1 MPTYTYEQFQ
11 QAAQN
16 SGLLNSF
23 SQADLN
29 LAQRNPD
36 AGMSILTA
44 KRDWMNATTDEQRAL
59 ANQRAEEIRSS
70 FGEYTGG
77 TTGAGFTLTPLSP
90 NHFDYGDA
98 PTWSGGSFSDDVKNL
113 WDQALNYGDFTYGDA
128 PTYTSRWDPT
138 IQEMINNILNR
149 EDFTYD
155 PATDPLYQNYRKQ
168 YTREGQRA
176 TADALGAAAA
186 ASGGIPSSYA
196 STAAGQAGNYYAAQM
211 TDMIPELYQLAYNQ
225 YLNDY
230 QMDLSDLGVVQ
241 GQEATDYGRYQ
252 DQLNQYNTD
261 RNFAYNQY
269 LNGFNMLNTNLQTA
283 LGMNDQEWQQYLTQ
297 LDQYNTDR
305 NFAYNQLLD
314 EIDSQTNER
323 NEEINNAILAAQY
336 GDYSQLANLGIN
348 TDNAD
353 WDRRYQLA
361 LLAAEYGDYSGLRAL
376 GINPQVQTYT
386 YSGGG
391 SSGGSSGSSGGG
403 GSTSSGWVSQ
413 LQSSYPS
420 GTIPASD
427 WDIIIAQG
435 VTAEELTAAGF
446 TRGTSSTGTTP
457 SGATGGISAG
467 ATGGMIGA
475 LGALGS
481 ALQNTAGASGLSGL
495 SSADRLNLGTAAL
508 KAGVTAGMNG
518 TQATQRIESALNSGR
533 ITDAEASALLNMYG
547 F

>member
-29 LAQRNPD
+29 LAQKNPD

-44 KRDWMNATTDEQRAL
+44 KKDWMNATTDEQRAL

-113 WDQALNYGDFTYGDA
+113 WDQALNYGDFNYGDA

-376 GINPQVQTYT
+376 GINPQLQTYT

-391 SSGGSSGSSGGG
+391 GGNDDGGNYQNL
-403 GSTSSGWVSQ
+403 T
-413 LQSSYPS
+413 SYPDDQVNTVMS
-420 GTIPASD
+420 ALQVAYPNGVIPNYEWNSL
-427 WDIIIAQG
+427 IQNG
-435 VTAEELTAAGF
+435 YTAEQLTAAGF

-457 SGATGGISAG
+457 SGATGG
-467 ATGGMIGA
+467 T
-475 LGALGS
+475 
-481 ALQNTAGASGLSGL
+481 TAGASGLSGL
-495 SSADRLNLGTAAL
+495 SSSDRLSLGTAAL

-518 TQATQRIESALNSGR
+518 TQAAQRIESALNSGR
-533 ITDAEASALLNMYG
+533 ITDAEASALLSMYG

>member
-16 SGLLNSF
+16 SGLLGEF
-23 SQADLN
+23 SQADLA

-44 KRDWMNATTDEQRAL
+44 KRDYANATTDEARAL
-59 ANQRAEEIRSS
+59 ANQRAESIRSS

-77 TTGAGFTLTPLSP
+77 TDGGGFTLTQLSP
-90 NHFDYGDA
+90 NHFDYGSA
-98 PTWSGGSFSDDVKNL
+98 PTWSGGSFSGDLSNL
-113 WDQALNYGDFTYGDA
+113 WDQALNYGDFTYGAA
-128 PTYTSRWDPT
+128 PDYTSRYDQT
-138 IQEMINNILNR
+138 IQDMISGILNR

-252 DQLNQYNTD
+252 DQLTQYNTD
-261 RNFAYNQY
+261 RNFAYQNW
-269 LNGFNMLNTNLQTA
+269 LNGYNMINNNLQNA
-283 LGMNDQEWQQYLTQ
+283 LNMSDLEWQQYLTQ

-305 NFAYNQLLD
+305 NFAYGQLLD

-323 NEEINNAILAAQY
+323 NEILNNAILAGEY
-336 GDYSQLANLGIN
+336 GDYSQLADLGIN
-348 TDNAD
+348 VDNAD
-353 WDRRYQLA
+353 WERRYQLA

-376 GINPQVQTYT
+376 GINPQVFSYA
-386 YSGGG
+386 SG
-391 SSGGSSGSSGGG
+391 GSSGGG
-403 GSTSSGWVSQ
+403 GYSGGGGGNNDGGNYQ
-413 LQSSYPS
+413 NLTSYPDDQVNTVMS
-420 GTIPASD
+420 ALQVAYPNGVIPNYEWNSL
-427 WDIIIAQG
+427 IQNG
-435 VTAEELTAAGF
+435 YTAEQLTAAGF

-457 SGATGGISAG
+457 SGATGGTA
-467 ATGGMIGA
+467 
-475 LGALGS
+475 
-481 ALQNTAGASGLSGL
+481 AGASGLSGL

-518 TQATQRIESALNSGR
+518 TQAAQRIESALNSGR
-533 ITDAEASALLNMYG
+533 ITDAEASALLSMYG

>member
-23 SQADLN
+23 SQADLS

-44 KRDWMNATTDEQRAL
+44 KKDWMNATTDEQRAL

-113 WDQALNYGDFTYGDA
+113 WDQALNYGDFTYGEA
-128 PTYTSRWDPT
+128 PDYTSRWDPT
-138 IQEMINNILNR
+138 IQDMINGILNR

-155 PATDPLYQNYRKQ
+155 PSTDPLYQNYRQQ
-168 YTREGQRA
+168 YIREGQRA
-176 TADALGAAAA
+176 TQDAMGAAAA

-196 STAAGQAGNYYAAQM
+196 STAAGQAGNYYNAQL
-211 TDMIPELYQLAYNQ
+211 TDKIPELYQLAYNQ

-252 DQLNQYNTD
+252 DQLAQYNTD
-261 RNFAYNQY
+261 RDFAYNQY
-269 LNGFNMLNTNLQTA
+269 LNGYNMLNSNLQTA
-283 LGMNDQEWQQYLTQ
+283 LGMNDMEWQQYLTQ
-297 LDQYNTDR
+297 LGQYNTDR

-314 EIDSQTNER
+314 EINSQTNER
-323 NEEINNAILAAQY
+323 NEAINNAILAGEY
-336 GDYSQLANLGIN
+336 GDYSQLNDLGIN

-353 WDRRYQLA
+353 WERRYQLA

-376 GINPQVQTYT
+376 GINPQLQTYT
-386 YSGGG
+386 Y
-391 SSGGSSGSSGGG
+391 SSGGSSGGGG
-403 GSTSSGWVSQ
+403 GNNNDKIIDNNGTEWITR
-413 LQSSYPS
+413 LQSLFPS
-420 GTIPASD
+420 GTIPGSD
-427 WDIIIAQG
+427 WNQILAG
-435 VTAEELTAAGF
+435 NPWLTDSALQAAGF
-446 TRGTSSTGTTP
+446 TMESSGSDNSVVVPGYGRISYDDALKLVNSGEIRVTGQDANGNPTFEAVSNRP
-457 SGATGGISAG
+457 
-467 ATGGMIGA
+467 
-475 LGALGS
+475 LGS
-481 ALQNTAGASGLSGL
+481 GGPL
-495 SSADRLNLGTAAL
+495 
-508 KAGVTAGMNG
+508 V
-518 TQATQRIESALNSGR
+518 QRW
-533 ITDAEASALLNMYG
+533 
-547 F
+547 

>member
-16 SGLLNSF
+16 SGLLGEF
-23 SQADLN
+23 SQADLA

-44 KRDWMNATTDEQRAL
+44 KRDYANATTDEARAL
-59 ANQRAEEIRSS
+59 ANQRAESIRSS

-77 TTGAGFTLTPLSP
+77 TDGGGFTLTQLSP
-90 NHFDYGDA
+90 NHFDYGSA
-98 PTWSGGSFSDDVKNL
+98 PTWSGGSFSGDLSNL
-113 WDQALNYGDFTYGDA
+113 WDQALNYGDFTYGAA
-128 PTYTSRWDPT
+128 PDYTSRYDQT
-138 IQEMINNILNR
+138 IQDMISGILNR

-252 DQLNQYNTD
+252 DQLTQYNTD
-261 RNFAYNQY
+261 RNFAYQNW
-269 LNGFNMLNTNLQTA
+269 LNGYNMINNNLQNA
-283 LGMNDQEWQQYLTQ
+283 LNMNDLEWQQYLTQ

-305 NFAYNQLLD
+305 NFAYGQLLD

-323 NEEINNAILAAQY
+323 NEAINNAILAGEY
-336 GDYSQLANLGIN
+336 GDYSQLADLGIN
-348 TDNAD
+348 VDNAD
-353 WDRRYQLA
+353 WERRYQLA

-376 GINPQVQTYT
+376 GINPQVFSYA
-386 YSGGG
+386 SG
-391 SSGGSSGSSGGG
+391 GSSGGG
-403 GSTSSGWVSQ
+403 GYSGGGGGGDDDGRDDT
-413 LQSSYPS
+413 PP
-420 GTIPASD
+420 TPTP
-427 WDIIIAQG
+427 
-435 VTAEELTAAGF
+435 TADDFISAITVNE
-446 TRGTSSTGTTP
+446 
-457 SGATGGISAG
+457 TGGLGAG
-467 ATGGMIGA
+467 ATGALAGAA
-475 LGALGS
+475 LGALGLS
-481 ALQNTAGASGLSGL
+481 GAQNTGTTQGNFSGLTGL
-495 SSADRLNLGTAAL
+495 NTQDRLNLGTAAL
-508 KAGVTAGMNG
+508 KAGVTAGMSG
-518 TQATQRIESALNSGR
+518 ELVAQRIETALNSGR
-533 ITDAEASALLNMYG
+533 ITDAEASALLSMYG
-547 F
+547 Y